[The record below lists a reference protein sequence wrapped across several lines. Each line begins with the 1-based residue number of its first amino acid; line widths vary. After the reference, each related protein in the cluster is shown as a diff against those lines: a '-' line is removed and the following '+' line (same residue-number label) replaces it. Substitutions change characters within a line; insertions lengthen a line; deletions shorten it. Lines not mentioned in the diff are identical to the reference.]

1 LEISIEA
8 ESASVACHGRACRRR
23 FLAGRLVWCVQP
35 GADHRGAPCAFCPI
49 SCPAGFVIRALRP
62 SNVRRSW
69 CTRGAGRPQPDAI
82 PDCVL

>member
-49 SCPAGFVIRALRP
+49 SCPAGFV
-62 SNVRRSW
+62 
-69 CTRGAGRPQPDAI
+69 
-82 PDCVL
+82 